1 MNFENL
7 GNQFIELNFQ
17 LCTICSNC
25 YTLDLSE
32 LFWIFN
38 YFGSLF
44 DRVDSTGV
52 IVVYVFIN
60 FTSLLILFQIFEKSL
75 SFSTVHYCL
84 SFYLQNPVSNMAEL
98 RLTKPA
104 PEFKGQAVVDGEFKD
119 ISLANYKGKYL
130 VLFFYPLDL

>member
-1 MNFENL
+1 MCQSCFESSIIL
-7 GNQFIELNFQ
+7 GHCLTEL
-17 LCTICSNC
+17 IV
-25 YTLDLSE
+25 
-32 LFWIFN
+32 I
-38 YFGSLF
+38 
-44 DRVDSTGV
+44 STGV
-52 IVVYVFIN
+52 IVVHVFIN

>member
-1 MNFENL
+1 MTPHVIFY
-7 GNQFIELNFQ
+7 I
-17 LCTICSNC
+17 NC
-25 YTLDLSE
+25 CHFFFDFSRDKGKDKKQCVLAVMGRVWQVIISCFDSRH
-32 LFWIFN
+32 IF
-38 YFGSLF
+38 
-44 DRVDSTGV
+44 D
-52 IVVYVFIN
+52 VFIN

-84 SFYLQNPVSNMAEL
+84 SFYLQNPDSNMAEL

>member
-1 MNFENL
+1 M
-7 GNQFIELNFQ
+7 
-17 LCTICSNC
+17 
-25 YTLDLSE
+25 SE
-32 LFWIFN
+32 LSLQLFWVTVWQSCVYSSTCTGIYQFHIII
-38 YFGSLF
+38 
-44 DRVDSTGV
+44 DSV
-52 IVVYVFIN
+52 SDF
-60 FTSLLILFQIFEKSL
+60 SKKPL

-84 SFYLQNPVSNMAEL
+84 SFHLQNPDSNMAEL

>member
-1 MNFENL
+1 M
-7 GNQFIELNFQ
+7 
-17 LCTICSNC
+17 
-25 YTLDLSE
+25 SE
-32 LFWIFN
+32 LSLVLSLQLFWVTVWQSCVYSSTCTGIYQFHIII
-38 YFGSLF
+38 
-44 DRVDSTGV
+44 DSV
-52 IVVYVFIN
+52 SDF
-60 FTSLLILFQIFEKSL
+60 SKKPS

-84 SFYLQNPVSNMAEL
+84 SFHLQNPDSNMAEL